1 MIDTLTAGFH
11 NYPSLIKIVSGWIAL
26 AEPVGGPAA
35 ADQRV
40 KETIEEFLQHMLAER
55 FDPGLVDELLV
66 VNETGT
72 VRQHC
77 AAYSF

>member
-1 MIDTLTAGFH
+1 MIDALTEGFH
-11 NYPSLIKIVSGWIAL
+11 NYPSLIKIVSGWLAL
-26 AEPVGGPAA
+26 AEPYGGPAA

-40 KETIEEFLQHMLAER
+40 RETIEEFLQHTLAER

-72 VRQHC
+72 VRERH
-77 AAYSF
+77 AAGSG